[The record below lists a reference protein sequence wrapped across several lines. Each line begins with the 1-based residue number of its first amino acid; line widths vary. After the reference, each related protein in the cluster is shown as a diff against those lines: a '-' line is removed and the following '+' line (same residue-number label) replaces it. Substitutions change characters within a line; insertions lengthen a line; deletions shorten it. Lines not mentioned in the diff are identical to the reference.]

1 MRIAVVDGRGLA
13 CRLYYGNPHG
23 SLVEGFVRAM
33 NHVYELVQPDRW
45 CVAWESG
52 PSFRADLSPDY
63 KGTRG
68 HKPTALSDGLGL
80 VEKRMKE
87 LGVGWVQ
94 VDGYEADDVMESVA
108 AQAIVEDDTV
118 ALVTDDK
125 DMLQCVEHENVK
137 VLKPAG
143 WRFVGAFE
151 VVAEWGVR
159 PYQIPD
165 VLALMG
171 DTSDNVSGVP
181 GIGKKTACSLVAR
194 WGSLQGI
201 LDNIDQVPGRA
212 GTLIESYSEQAKKSL
227 ALVSLKNDA
236 CGLEVLTE
244 ATTLSGRNT

>member
-1 MRIAVVDGRGLA
+1 
-13 CRLYYGNPHG
+13 
-23 SLVEGFVRAM
+23 
-33 NHVYELVQPDRW
+33 
-45 CVAWESG
+45 
-52 PSFRADLSPDY
+52 
-63 KGTRG
+63 
-68 HKPTALSDGLGL
+68 
-80 VEKRMKE
+80 

-94 VDGYEADDVMESVA
+94 VPEHEADDVMAS
-108 AQAIVEDDTV
+108 IVNMLPPDTT
-118 ALVTDDK
+118 ATLVTDDK
-125 DMLQCVEHENVK
+125 DLLQCVGQRVS
-137 VLKPAG
+137 VLKPST
-143 WRFVGAFE
+143 WRFVT
-151 VVAEWGVR
+151 VDDVISEWGVQ
-159 PYQIPD
+159 PVQIAD

-171 DTSDNVSGVP
+171 DASDNVSGVP